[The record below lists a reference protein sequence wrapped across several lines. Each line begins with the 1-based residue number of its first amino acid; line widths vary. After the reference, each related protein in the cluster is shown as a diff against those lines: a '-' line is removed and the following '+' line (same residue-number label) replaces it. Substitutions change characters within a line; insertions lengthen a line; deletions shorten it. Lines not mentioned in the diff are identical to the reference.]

1 MTPHD
6 MIVIIAALTF
16 SSAWFFA
23 LLVFIDRRDGRNRE
37 ERSAMRMHEQMLL
50 QRIQAPAAA
59 VDQHVIQTAEA
70 QERMTPR
77 WDDDDNFSKLMQG
90 DTIGFDP
97 LGDQ

>member
-1 MTPHD
+1 MTSQT
-6 MIVIIAALTF
+6 MLVIIAALSF
-16 SSAWFFA
+16 SSAWFLG
-23 LLVFIDRRDGRNRE
+23 LLVFIDRRDHRNRE

-50 QRIQAPAAA
+50 QRIQAPATA

-77 WDDDDNFSKLMQG
+77 WDEDDDFSKLMQG

>member
-1 MTPHD
+1 MTSQT
-6 MIVIIAALTF
+6 MIVVIASLSF
-16 SSAWFFA
+16 STAWFFA
-23 LLVFIDRRDGRNRE
+23 ILVFADRRQRRVLE
-37 ERSAMRMHEQMLL
+37 ERSALRMHEQMLL
-50 QRIQAPAAA
+50 QRIQAPATA

-77 WDDDDNFSKLMQG
+77 WDEDDDFSKLKQG